1 MIRGEATATLADGR
15 TLTLAMGF
23 RALALA
29 SADTGIP
36 AADLFTVLQ
45 KDDGR
50 QMLALLSLIQG
61 SVRKHHPDIGPD
73 EIDELMLANSEV
85 LSTALGNAMN
95 GAFSPPDTDADKGDG
110 GNAPT
115 GTGTRSK
122 ASGRKQG

>member
-29 SADTGIP
+29 SAETGIP
-36 AADLFTVLQ
+36 AAEIFAVMQ

-50 QMLALLSLIQG
+50 QMLALLALIEGSLKKYH
-61 SVRKHHPDIGPD
+61 RDIGPD
-73 EIDELMLANSEV
+73 EIDELMLSDSEV
-85 LSTALGNAMN
+85 LSEAVSKALN
-95 GAFSPPDTDADKGDG
+95 GAFGNSDEKADE
-110 GNAPT
+110 GNVQT

-122 ASGRKQG
+122 ATGRKRV

>member
-36 AADLFTVLQ
+36 ASEIFTVLQ

-50 QMLALLSLIQG
+50 QMIALLALIEGSLKKYH
-61 SVRKHHPDIGPD
+61 REIGPD
-73 EIDELMLANSEV
+73 EVDDLMLTDSEV
-85 LSTALGNAMN
+85 LSEAMSKAMQ
-95 GAFSPPDTDADKGDG
+95 GAFGDSDEKADA
-110 GNAPT
+110 GNAPS
-115 GTGTRSK
+115 GTGTNSK
-122 ASGRKQG
+122 RVGRKQG

>member
-36 AADLFTVLQ
+36 ASEIFMVLQ

-50 QMLALLSLIQG
+50 QMIALLALIEGSLKKYH
-61 SVRKHHPDIGPD
+61 RDIGPD
-73 EIDELMLANSEV
+73 DVDDIMLTDSEV
-85 LSTALGNAMN
+85 LSEAMSKALH
-95 GAFSPPDTDADKGDG
+95 GAFSDDDGTADG
-110 GNAPT
+110 GNARN
-115 GTGTRSK
+115 GTGTPLKRTGQK
-122 ASGRKQG
+122 RA

>member
-1 MIRGEATATLADGR
+1 MIRGEATAKLADGR

-36 AADLFTVLQ
+36 AAELFTVLQ

-61 SVRKHHPDIGPD
+61 AVQKHHPEIGSD
-73 EIDELMLANSEV
+73 EIDELMLANSVV
-85 LSTALGNAMN
+85 LSEALGAAMN
-95 GAFSPPDTDADKGDG
+95 GAFSPPEEAEQVDE
-110 GNAPT
+110 GNAPN
-115 GTGTRSK
+115 GTSTRSK
-122 ASGRKQG
+122 ATGRKRA

>member
-36 AADLFTVLQ
+36 ASEIFTVLQ

-50 QMLALLSLIQG
+50 QMKALLALIEGSLKKYH
-61 SVRKHHPDIGPD
+61 RDIGPD
-73 EIDELMLANSEV
+73 EVDDLMLTDSEV
-85 LSTALGNAMN
+85 LSEAMSKAMN
-95 GAFSPPDTDADKGDG
+95 GAFSDSDENADE
-110 GNAPT
+110 GNVPN
-115 GTGTRSK
+115 GTSTRSK
-122 ASGRKQG
+122 GTGQKRA